1 MAGSEGQKS
10 ASATAGNYRA
20 VKDQNPYAALGRAVA
35 YMMTKPAFARVP
47 FGHWSKTLTG
57 QINRGHYFFVYE
69 DARVVGFLGWA
80 FVPED
85 RAVAWAEGR
94 AEISFE
100 ESVNGD
106 CIVINAWSADTP
118 GVNRFILERLREIG
132 REGKRVFAKRFY
144 KDGRTRPVYLDVN
157 DFVDS
162 HIGATTQK
170 IHPQAD

>member
-1 MAGSEGQKS
+1 M
-10 ASATAGNYRA
+10 TAGDAGNPGNKAGERFRA
-20 VKDQNPYAALGRAVA
+20 IKEPNPYAALGRAVS

-57 QINRGHYFFVYE
+57 QINRGHYFFVFE
-69 DARVVGFLGWA
+69 GTRVVGFLGWA
-80 FVPED
+80 FVAEE

-106 CIVINAWSADTP
+106 CIVINAWSADTA
-118 GVNRFILERLREIG
+118 GVNRFILEKLREIG
-132 REGKRVFAKRFY
+132 KDGKRVFAKRFY

-157 DFVDS
+157 DFVMS
-162 HIGATTQK
+162 HIEASAGPTQ
-170 IHPQAD
+170 PQVE